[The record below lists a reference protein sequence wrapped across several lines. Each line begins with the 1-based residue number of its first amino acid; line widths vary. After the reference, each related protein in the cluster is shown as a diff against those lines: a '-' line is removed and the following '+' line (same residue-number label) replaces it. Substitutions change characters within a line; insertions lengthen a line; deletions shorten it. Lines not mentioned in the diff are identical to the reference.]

1 MDTNICIHST
11 VCQEIVDSIP
21 YTVLPSAMAK
31 TEKPTDEPGTW
42 IFRDIPRELMR
53 RAKAGAALQ
62 GKSVRV
68 LAIQLMET
76 HLEELERKGILSK
89 GK

>member
-1 MDTNICIHST
+1 MLLSKSG
-11 VCQEIVDSIP
+11 VS
-21 YTVLPSAMAK
+21 LPTMLK
-31 TEKPTDEPGTW
+31 LEKLNDEPGAW
-42 IFRDIPRELMR
+42 IFRDVPRELMR

-68 LAIQLMET
+68 LAIELMEA
-76 HLEELERKGILSK
+76 HLQELERKGILPK

>member
-1 MDTNICIHST
+1 MRYI
-11 VCQEIVDSIP
+11 
-21 YTVLPSAMAK
+21 VLPSVMAK

-42 IFRDIPRELMR
+42 IFRDIPRDLMR

-68 LAIQLMET
+68 LAIELMES
-76 HLEELERKGILSK
+76 HLQELERKGMLPK